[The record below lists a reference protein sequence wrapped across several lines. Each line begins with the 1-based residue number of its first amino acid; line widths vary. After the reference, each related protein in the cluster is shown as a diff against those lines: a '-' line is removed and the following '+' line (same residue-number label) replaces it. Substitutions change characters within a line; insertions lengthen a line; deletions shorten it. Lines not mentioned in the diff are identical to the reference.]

1 MYRVGDKITKKDG
14 TVKTITLFDQL
25 AALGGSDLKRASSN
39 QIGDIKQW
47 NKLDRFVH
55 GFIVCTRMLKNKS
68 GKKLLKDCNICASS
82 CNSLFFK
89 ESRRLV
95 FTGTLISL

>member
-1 MYRVGDKITKKDG
+1 MFKVGDKITKKDG
-14 TVKTITLFDQL
+14 TIKTITLFDQL

-68 GKKLLKDCNICASS
+68 GKKLLKDCNIELNNLTMEQILQDYKAI
-82 CNSLFFK
+82 NNF
-89 ESRRLV
+89 
-95 FTGTLISL
+95 

>member
-1 MYRVGDKITKKDG
+1 MYKVGDKITKKDG

-68 GKKLLKDCNICASS
+68 GKKLLKECNIEINNLTMEQILEDYKAV
-82 CNSLFFK
+82 NKF
-89 ESRRLV
+89 
-95 FTGTLISL
+95 

>member
-1 MYRVGDKITKKDG
+1 MYKVGDKITKKDG

-55 GFIVCTRMLKNKS
+55 GFIVCTRMLKKKS
-68 GKKLLKDCNICASS
+68 GKKLLKECNIEINNLTMEQILEDYKAV
-82 CNSLFFK
+82 NKF
-89 ESRRLV
+89 
-95 FTGTLISL
+95 

>member
-1 MYRVGDKITKKDG
+1 MYKVGDKITKKDG

-55 GFIVCTRMLKNKS
+55 GFIVCTRMLKEKS
-68 GKKLLKDCNICASS
+68 GKKLLKECNIKI
-82 CNSLFFK
+82 NNLTMEQILEDHK
-89 ESRRLV
+89 LV
-95 FTGTLISL
+95 NNL

>member
-1 MYRVGDKITKKDG
+1 MFKVGDKITKKDG

-55 GFIVCTRMLKNKS
+55 GFIVCTRMLKEKS
-68 GKKLLKDCNICASS
+68 GKKLLKECNIEINNLTMEQILEDYKAV
-82 CNSLFFK
+82 NNF
-89 ESRRLV
+89 
-95 FTGTLISL
+95 

>member
-1 MYRVGDKITKKDG
+1 MYKVGDKIIKKDG

-55 GFIVCTRMLKNKS
+55 GFIVCTRMLKEKS
-68 GKKLLKDCNICASS
+68 GKKLLKECNIKI
-82 CNSLFFK
+82 NNLTMEQILEDHK
-89 ESRRLV
+89 LV
-95 FTGTLISL
+95 NNL

>member
-1 MYRVGDKITKKDG
+1 MFKVGDKITKKDG

-55 GFIVCTRMLKNKS
+55 GFIVCTRMLKEKS
-68 GKKLLKDCNICASS
+68 GKKLLKECNIKI
-82 CNSLFFK
+82 NNLTMEQILEDHK
-89 ESRRLV
+89 LV
-95 FTGTLISL
+95 NNL

>member
-1 MYRVGDKITKKDG
+1 MFKVGDKYTKKDG

-25 AALGGSDLKRASSN
+25 AAFGGVDLQKASTN
-39 QIGDIKQW
+39 EIGDIKQW

-68 GKKLLKDCNICASS
+68 GKKLLKDCNIELNNLTMEQILQDYKAL
-82 CNSLFFK
+82 NNF
-89 ESRRLV
+89 
-95 FTGTLISL
+95 

>member
-1 MYRVGDKITKKDG
+1 MYKVGDKITKKDG

-55 GFIVCTRMLKNKS
+55 GFIVCTRMLKEKS
-68 GKKLLKDCNICASS
+68 GKKLLKECNIEI
-82 CNSLFFK
+82 NNLTMEQILEDYKGVNKF
-89 ESRRLV
+89 
-95 FTGTLISL
+95 

>member
-1 MYRVGDKITKKDG
+1 MFKVGDKITKKDG

-68 GKKLLKDCNICASS
+68 GKKLLKDCNIELNNLTMEQILQDYKAL
-82 CNSLFFK
+82 NNF
-89 ESRRLV
+89 
-95 FTGTLISL
+95 

>member
-1 MYRVGDKITKKDG
+1 MYKVGDKITKKDG

-55 GFIVCTRMLKNKS
+55 GFIVCTRMLKNKA
-68 GKKLLKDCNICASS
+68 GKKLLKECNIEI
-82 CNSLFFK
+82 NNLTMEQILEDHK
-89 ESRRLV
+89 LV
-95 FTGTLISL
+95 NNL

>member
-1 MYRVGDKITKKDG
+1 MFKVGDKYTKKDG

-47 NKLDRFVH
+47 NKFDRFFH
-55 GFIVCTRMLKNKS
+55 GFIVCTRMLKSKS
-68 GKKLLKDCNICASS
+68 GKKLLKDCNIELNNLSMEQILQDYKAL
-82 CNSLFFK
+82 NNF
-89 ESRRLV
+89 
-95 FTGTLISL
+95 

>member
-1 MYRVGDKITKKDG
+1 MFKVGDKITKKDG

-55 GFIVCTRMLKNKS
+55 GFIVCTRMLKEKS
-68 GKKLLKDCNICASS
+68 GKKLLKECNIEI
-82 CNSLFFK
+82 NNLTMEQILEDYKGVNKF
-89 ESRRLV
+89 
-95 FTGTLISL
+95 

>member
-1 MYRVGDKITKKDG
+1 MYKVGDKITKKDG

-25 AALGGSDLKRASSN
+25 AAFGGVDLQKASTN

-68 GKKLLKDCNICASS
+68 GKKLLKDCNIELNNLTMEQILQDYKAL
-82 CNSLFFK
+82 NNF
-89 ESRRLV
+89 
-95 FTGTLISL
+95 

>member
-1 MYRVGDKITKKDG
+1 MFKVGDKITKKDG

-55 GFIVCTRMLKNKS
+55 GFIVCTRMLKDKS
-68 GKKLLKDCNICASS
+68 GKKLLKECNIEINNLTMEQILEDYKAV
-82 CNSLFFK
+82 NKF
-89 ESRRLV
+89 
-95 FTGTLISL
+95 

>member
-1 MYRVGDKITKKDG
+1 MFKVGDKITKKDG

-55 GFIVCTRMLKNKS
+55 GFIVCTRMLKEKS
-68 GKKLLKDCNICASS
+68 GKKLLKECNIEINNLTMEQILEDYKAV
-82 CNSLFFK
+82 NKF
-89 ESRRLV
+89 
-95 FTGTLISL
+95 

>member
-1 MYRVGDKITKKDG
+1 MFKVGDKYTKKDG

-25 AALGGSDLKRASSN
+25 AAFGGVDLQKASTN

-55 GFIVCTRMLKNKS
+55 GFLVCTRMLKTKV
-68 GKKLLKDCNICASS
+68 GKKLLKECNIEINNLTMEQILEDYKAV
-82 CNSLFFK
+82 NKF
-89 ESRRLV
+89 
-95 FTGTLISL
+95 

>member
-1 MYRVGDKITKKDG
+1 MFKVGDKITKKDG

-55 GFIVCTRMLKNKS
+55 GFIVCTRMLKEKS
-68 GKKLLKDCNICASS
+68 GKKLLKECNIEI
-82 CNSLFFK
+82 NNLTMEQILENHK
-89 ESRRLV
+89 LV
-95 FTGTLISL
+95 NNL

>member
-1 MYRVGDKITKKDG
+1 MFKVGDKYTKKDG

-25 AALGGSDLKRASSN
+25 AAFGGVDLQKASNN

-68 GKKLLKDCNICASS
+68 GKKLLKDCNIELNNLTMEQILQDYKAL
-82 CNSLFFK
+82 NNF
-89 ESRRLV
+89 
-95 FTGTLISL
+95 

>member
-1 MYRVGDKITKKDG
+1 MFKVGDKYTKKDG

-25 AALGGSDLKRASSN
+25 AAFGGVDLQKASTN

-55 GFIVCTRMLKNKS
+55 GFIVCTRMLKNKG
-68 GKKLLKDCNICASS
+68 GKKLLKECNIEI
-82 CNSLFFK
+82 NNLTMEQILEDHK
-89 ESRRLV
+89 LV
-95 FTGTLISL
+95 NNL

>member
-1 MYRVGDKITKKDG
+1 MFKVGDKYTKKDG

-25 AALGGSDLKRASSN
+25 AAFGGIELQKASTN

-68 GKKLLKDCNICASS
+68 GKKLLKDCNIELNNLTMEQILQDYKAL
-82 CNSLFFK
+82 NNF
-89 ESRRLV
+89 
-95 FTGTLISL
+95 

>member
-1 MYRVGDKITKKDG
+1 MFKVGDKYTKKDG

-25 AALGGSDLKRASSN
+25 AAFGGIELQKASTN

-68 GKKLLKDCNICASS
+68 GKKLLKDCNIELNNFSMEEILQDYKTV
-82 CNSLFFK
+82 NKF
-89 ESRRLV
+89 
-95 FTGTLISL
+95 

>member
-1 MYRVGDKITKKDG
+1 MFKVGDKYTKKDG

-25 AALGGSDLKRASSN
+25 AAFGGVDLQKASTN

-55 GFIVCTRMLKNKS
+55 GFIVCTRMLKKKS
-68 GKKLLKDCNICASS
+68 GKKLLKDCNIEL
-82 CNSLFFK
+82 NNLTMEQILQDYKVVNNF
-89 ESRRLV
+89 
-95 FTGTLISL
+95 

>member
-1 MYRVGDKITKKDG
+1 MFKVGDKYTKKDG
-14 TVKTITLFDQL
+14 TIKTITLFDQL
-25 AALGGSDLKRASSN
+25 AAFGGVDLQKASTN

-68 GKKLLKDCNICASS
+68 GKKLLKDCNIELNNLTMEQILQDYKAL
-82 CNSLFFK
+82 NNF
-89 ESRRLV
+89 
-95 FTGTLISL
+95 

>member
-1 MYRVGDKITKKDG
+1 MFKVGDKITKKDG
-14 TVKTITLFDQL
+14 TIKTITLFDQL

-68 GKKLLKDCNICASS
+68 GKKLLKDCNIELNNLTMEQILQDYKAL
-82 CNSLFFK
+82 NNF
-89 ESRRLV
+89 
-95 FTGTLISL
+95 

>member
-1 MYRVGDKITKKDG
+1 MYKVGDKITKKDG

-55 GFIVCTRMLKNKS
+55 GFIVCTRMLKEKS
-68 GKKLLKDCNICASS
+68 GKKLLKECNIEINNLTMEQILEDYKAV
-82 CNSLFFK
+82 NKF
-89 ESRRLV
+89 
-95 FTGTLISL
+95 

>member
-1 MYRVGDKITKKDG
+1 MFKVGDKYTKKDG

-25 AALGGSDLKRASSN
+25 AAFGGVDLQKASTN

-55 GFIVCTRMLKNKS
+55 GFIVCTRMLKNKA
-68 GKKLLKDCNICASS
+68 GKKLLKECNIEI
-82 CNSLFFK
+82 NNLTMEQILEDHK
-89 ESRRLV
+89 LV
-95 FTGTLISL
+95 NNL

>member
-1 MYRVGDKITKKDG
+1 MYKVGDKITKKDG

-55 GFIVCTRMLKNKS
+55 GFIVCTRMLKNKA
-68 GKKLLKDCNICASS
+68 GKKLLKECNIEI
-82 CNSLFFK
+82 NNLTMEQILK
-89 ESRRLV
+89 DHKLV
-95 FTGTLISL
+95 NNL

>member
-1 MYRVGDKITKKDG
+1 MYKVGDKITKKDG
-14 TVKTITLFDQL
+14 TIKTITLFDQL

-55 GFIVCTRMLKNKS
+55 GFIVCTRMLKNKA
-68 GKKLLKDCNICASS
+68 GKKLLKECNIEI
-82 CNSLFFK
+82 NNLTMEQILEDHK
-89 ESRRLV
+89 LV
-95 FTGTLISL
+95 NNL